1 MNSQKSAQTTQ
12 VIGRWEGLTAGD
24 IMTAPAVTVLPEAT
38 ILEAVRLLLANSISG
53 VPVVD
58 SEGNLAGIVTEKD
71 LLVGGHILAADKV
84 PVSLIMTRHVVS
96 LSAETGLD
104 ETAHLMIHLGFKR
117 FPVVCSGE
125 VVGIVSRCD
134 VLRVIEKLNEEQ
146 G

>member
-96 LSAETGLD
+96 LSAETGS
-104 ETAHLMIHLGFKR
+104 TKR
-117 FPVVCSGE
+117 PT
-125 VVGIVSRCD
+125 
-134 VLRVIEKLNEEQ
+134 L
-146 G
+146 